1 MFKLGLCS
9 VTFREKSVDEV
20 IDICREYGLEGVEW
34 GGDGHLRAGGERDD
48 VLELKE
54 KCRVAGLATP
64 GYGSYFDVLEHG
76 PERFG
81 PTLDVAELIGADT
94 IRVWPGWVRPEQV
107 TAEQYG
113 KIVETSRDI
122 AMQAALK
129 GIRVAYEFHDNTCT
143 EGGEAA
149 LKLLGQVNHPNL
161 LTYYQ
166 LIRPTETAW
175 NLTSLEAVYGQLA
188 YVHVQANDDV
198 DNYPLEDFRDVWEG
212 IVSRLRQWD
221 YDGWLLF
228 EFNRDNSVEQLGKDL
243 ELLRALIDQRGR
255 NHE

>member
-1 MFKLGLCS
+1 
-9 VTFREKSVDEV
+9 
-20 IDICREYGLEGVEW
+20 
-34 GGDGHLRAGGERDD
+34 
-48 VLELKE
+48 
-54 KCRVAGLATP
+54 
-64 GYGSYFDVLEHG
+64 
-76 PERFG
+76 
-81 PTLDVAELIGADT
+81 
-94 IRVWPGWVRPEQV
+94 
-107 TAEQYG
+107 
-113 KIVETSRDI
+113 
-122 AMQAALK
+122 
-129 GIRVAYEFHDNTCT
+129 
-143 EGGEAA
+143 
-149 LKLLGQVNHPNL
+149 
-161 LTYYQ
+161 